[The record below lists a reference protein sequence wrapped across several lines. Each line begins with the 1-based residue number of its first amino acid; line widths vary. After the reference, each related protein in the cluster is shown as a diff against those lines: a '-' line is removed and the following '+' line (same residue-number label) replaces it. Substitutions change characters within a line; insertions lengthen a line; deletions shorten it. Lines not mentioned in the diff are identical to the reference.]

1 MLVAHSVQMS
11 HDRIQPSRLSLLHYL
26 ELSRNRDSW
35 KFILDR
41 VAKRACPLLN
51 AQFDLLEVILLKT
64 ATEVALSILPLVLI
78 EFENT
83 KFSMFAAI

>member
-1 MLVAHSVQMS
+1 
-11 HDRIQPSRLSLLHYL
+11 
-26 ELSRNRDSW
+26 
-35 KFILDR
+35 
-41 VAKRACPLLN
+41 LLN

-78 EFENT
+78 GFENT

>member
-1 MLVAHSVQMS
+1 MIEFSHPAWASSIISNYLV
-11 HDRIQPSRLSLLHYL
+11 
-26 ELSRNRDSW
+26 NRDSW

-78 EFENT
+78 GFENT